1 MIYNNYFNK
10 EFIFVLVIWE
20 SRIKPD
26 LMAGKNVMVIAHGN
40 SLRGIVKIVDNLT
53 DAEITRIY
61 IPNGIPLVFKFNR
74 NMTTLP
80 LKDAVKPLSGQFLEK
95 EGLLKAALAKEEE
108 LAQRVLISFF

>member
-1 MIYNNYFNK
+1 MIWN
-10 EFIFVLVIWE
+10 

-53 DAEITRIY
+53 ESEITRIY
-61 IPNGIPLVFKFNR
+61 IPNGIPLVFKFHR
-74 NMTTLP
+74 NMTAKP
-80 LKDAVKPLSGQFLEK
+80 LKESVKPLSGQFLEK

-108 LAQRVLISFF
+108 LARRVG